1 MDNVREWHKP
11 RPNQAGQTA
20 LVDGRGGDRPGSQP
34 LLVHLHHSMIGTLAV
49 GKFPM
54 AIVSS
59 HSPDELAQKSR
70 KSASSLSPAAPDGP
84 QDFPQAADGV
94 QPTLPDSV
102 PTPSLVRGGE
112 QQASDAIAPED
123 SLRPQRLQDYIGQ
136 SALKEVLD
144 IAIKA
149 AQSRKEP
156 LDHLLLY
163 GPPGLGKTTMALILA
178 QEMGVSCKITTA
190 PALERPR
197 DIAGLLVNLKPGDVL
212 FIDEIHRLPRVT
224 EEILY
229 PAMEDARLDITIGKG
244 QAARTRSIPLCDF
257 TLVGAT
263 TRVGALTS
271 PLRDRFGLIQ
281 RLRFYEV
288 EELTQ
293 IVQRTAEVLK
303 TPIEPAGAQEIAR
316 RARGTPRIANRLL
329 RRVRDYM
336 EVKAAGPI
344 TEAIAAEALELF
356 NVDPCGLD
364 WTDRRLLSVMIE
376 NFNGGPVGLDTM
388 AASTGEDPQTI
399 EEVYEPYLMQIGYLQ
414 RTPRGRV
421 VTAAARRHLGYD
433 EGAGS
438 GEGNQMTLI

>member
-1 MDNVREWHKP
+1 
-11 RPNQAGQTA
+11 
-20 LVDGRGGDRPGSQP
+20 
-34 LLVHLHHSMIGTLAV
+34 
-49 GKFPM
+49 M

-59 HSPDELAQKSR
+59 HQSDDSTQPPKPSSSPKHPR
-70 KSASSLSPAAPDGP
+70 TKAANSEPGALP
-84 QDFPQAADGV
+84 GEADTPP
-94 QPTLPDSV
+94 PTL
-102 PTPSLVRGGE
+102 SLVKGGAA
-112 QQASDAIAPED
+112 QATDATLPED

-136 SALKEVLD
+136 KALKEVLD

-149 AQSRKEP
+149 AKSRQEP

-178 QEMGVSCKITTA
+178 QEMGVDCKITTA

-197 DIAGLLVNLKPGDVL
+197 DIAGLLVNLKPKDVL
-212 FIDEIHRLPRVT
+212 FIDEIHRLPRIT

-229 PAMEDARLDITIGKG
+229 PAMEDSRLDITIGKG
-244 QAARTRSIPLCDF
+244 QSARTRSIPLSEF

-263 TRVGALTS
+263 TRVGALSS

-281 RLRFYEV
+281 RLRFYEID
-288 EELTQ
+288 ELTE
-293 IVQRTAEVLK
+293 IVSRTADVLK
-303 TPIEPAGAQEIAR
+303 TPIETHGACEIAR

-329 RRVRDYM
+329 RRVRDYV
-336 EVKAAGPI
+336 EVKASGPI
-344 TEAIAAEALELF
+344 TETIAAEALELF

-376 NFNGGPVGLDTM
+376 NFSGGPVGLDTM
-388 AASTGEDPQTI
+388 AASIGEDPQTI

-421 VTAAARRHLGYD
+421 VTPAACEHLGYTD
-433 EGAGS
+433 HPTQS
-438 GEGNQMTLI
+438 

>member
-1 MDNVREWHKP
+1 
-11 RPNQAGQTA
+11 
-20 LVDGRGGDRPGSQP
+20 
-34 LLVHLHHSMIGTLAV
+34 
-49 GKFPM
+49 M

-59 HSPDELAQKSR
+59 HTSDDSAKPRRAQPKPATHDDTALQPLLSLVKGGDVQPDDIEAEAEAQTEIS
-70 KSASSLSPAAPDGP
+70 AAPGVL
-84 QDFPQAADGV
+84 AA
-94 QPTLPDSV
+94 
-102 PTPSLVRGGE
+102 
-112 QQASDAIAPED
+112 ED

-136 SALKEVLD
+136 SALKEVLN

-178 QEMGVSCKITTA
+178 QEMGVACKITTA

-229 PAMEDARLDITIGKG
+229 PAMEDSRLDITIGKG
-244 QAARTRSIPLCDF
+244 QSARTRSIPLCPF

-281 RLRFYEV
+281 RLRFYEI
-288 EELTQ
+288 EELTP
-293 IVQRTAEVLK
+293 IVLRTADVLK
-303 TPIEPAGAQEIAR
+303 TPIEPAGAEEIAR

-329 RRVRDYM
+329 RRVRDYV

-344 TEAIAAEALELF
+344 TAALAAEALELF

-376 NFNGGPVGLDTM
+376 NFGGGPVGLDTM

-399 EEVYEPYLMQIGYLQ
+399 EEVYEPYLLQIGYLQ

-421 VTAAARRHLGYD
+421 VTAAARRHLGYETAPGD
-433 EGAGS
+433 DS
-438 GEGNQMTLI
+438 QMTLL